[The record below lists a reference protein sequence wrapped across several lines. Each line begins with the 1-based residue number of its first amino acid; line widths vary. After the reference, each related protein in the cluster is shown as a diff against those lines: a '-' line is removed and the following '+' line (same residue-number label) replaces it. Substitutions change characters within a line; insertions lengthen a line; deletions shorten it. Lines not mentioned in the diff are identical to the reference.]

1 MNKMKISLNKRVDFL
16 IYTLLFIFV
25 CGVNAQETPEKI
37 TLSFTNLELS
47 EAINKIQSV
56 SSYKFFYDVNQT
68 NLKQKVSLNVEQ
80 KGINEVMTAL
90 LRSTDLTFEITNK
103 QIALMPRPAP
113 SKGKMKLITGTIVDN
128 QGEAV
133 IGANVSVK
141 GTTVGTITD
150 IDGRFSLEVPEKST
164 LQVSYIGYM
173 PQEIKVDNRTSID
186 IALYEDLMN
195 LEEVVVIGYG
205 TMKKS
210 DLTGAV
216 SSIKGEK
223 ISSVTSNDITDILQ
237 GKVAGMNI
245 VSSSQVGEAG
255 DIRIRGDRSLNA
267 SNDPLVIIDG
277 VPGRMESVN
286 TNDIESIEV
295 LKDAA
300 STAVYGSR
308 GANGVIMITTK
319 RAGEQKTKISYN
331 GFVGVH
337 VPNLVKMQSGDEYI
351 QFRRDGFKY
360 RNGWDKPF
368 TDEEVFAP
376 AELEVINNR
385 NFTDWS
391 DLLYRNGKTQ
401 SHYVSLSSGS
411 KVTKFHLGLNYTK
424 DEGYSKVNYN
434 DRFNIT
440 LNLDHSINKYVTVGL
455 SARLQNTKKQGM
467 IEFKEMLT
475 YMTPLAIPYNEDGSL
490 NYYPAPQN
498 TSGFNVLA
506 NYDKNAY
513 TNEKDKNAAYLTGY
527 IDVKILKNLSNRAN
541 ISYNV
546 IDQKHGYYYGE
557 NSYERRGRQPKAGK
571 EYEEE
576 REYTFN
582 NILTYDNSFGEHN
595 LVIDGVFEATGYTKE
610 VGKMSGENQPV
621 SETTYHKLETSDDNI
636 QIESAYQKWTLASFL
651 ARARWDYQ
659 GKYYANFAIR
669 ADGASR
675 LAEGNKWAYFPS
687 GGVAWRISEE
697 EFFGQ
702 RDWLNSL
709 KIRLSYGSVGNSAI
723 DPYQTLAKLDKY
735 DYLFGEDAENKFYA
749 YRPSM
754 IPNKEL
760 TWEISRTT
768 NAGIDFALFNNR
780 ISGYVEGYYTKTT
793 DLLMER
799 TLPFFTGFSKVW
811 QNIGETENK
820 GIEINLQAV
829 TMKTKDFSWETNA
842 TFARNWSEITELL
855 GGGDLRNNSWFIGE
869 PLRVFYD
876 YEKIGIWQLG
886 EEEQAKVY
894 NAVPGDI
901 KVKDQNGDGAIGEL
915 DKIIIGQK
923 DPKYIASLHNS
934 FKWKGFDASFSLN
947 MTWGHTIKPN
957 TYSGLLTRDGL
968 RWMPAGF
975 KYWTPDNPSNE
986 FTRADKLSGYD
997 PFSGTSG
1004 YMKGD
1009 NIKIQDITIGYN
1021 FSHNLIPA
1029 KLGISRARIY
1039 AQIRNLGYIYKACK
1053 SDVSPEAP
1061 DFDYNI
1067 PTSYTLG
1074 INIDF

>member
-1 MNKMKISLNKRVDFL
+1 MNKIKTTLNKRGGFL
-16 IYTLLFIFV
+16 ISTFLFLII
-25 CGVNAQETPEKI
+25 CSVNAQQIPERI
-37 TLSFTNLELS
+37 SLSFSDIELS
-47 EAINKIQSV
+47 EAIKRIESAT
-56 SSYKFFYDVNQT
+56 SYTFFYDVNQT
-68 NLKQKVSLNVEQ
+68 NLTQKVSLNVTQ
-80 KGINEVMTAL
+80 KEIKEVMNSL
-90 LRSTDLTFEITNK
+90 LVSTNLTFEITNK
-103 QIALMPRPAP
+103 QIALMPKAP
-113 SKGKMKLITGTIVDN
+113 QGKTKTKSIKGTVLDDQDIP
-128 QGEAV
+128 V

-141 GTTVGTITD
+141 GTAIGSITD
-150 IDGRFSLEVPEKST
+150 IDGNFLLEVPEKGT
-164 LQVSYIGYM
+164 LQVSYIGYITQDLAIGNQNTM
-173 PQEIKVDNRTSID
+173 NITLR
-186 IALYEDLMN
+186 EDLMN
-195 LEEVVVIGYG
+195 LDEVVVIGYG

-223 ISSVTSNDITDILQ
+223 ISSVTSNNITDILQ

-245 VSSSQVGEAG
+245 TSSSQVGEAG
-255 DIRIRGDRSLNA
+255 NIRIRGDRSLNA
-267 SNDPLVIIDG
+267 SNEPLVIIDG

-331 GFVGVH
+331 GFLGVH

-376 AELEVINNR
+376 AELGVIKNR
-385 NFTDWS
+385 SFIDWS
-391 DLLYRNGKTQ
+391 DLLYRNGQTQ

-411 KVTKFHLGLNYTK
+411 QVTKFHLGLNYTK

-440 LNLDHSINKYVTVGL
+440 LNLDHTINKYITIGL

-467 IEFKEMLT
+467 VEFKEMLT
-475 YMTPLAIPYNEDGSL
+475 YMTPLAIPYKEDGSL
-490 NYYPAPQN
+490 NLYPAPQN

-506 NYDKNAY
+506 NYDKSAY
-513 TNEKDKNAAYLTGY
+513 TNEINRNAAYLTGY
-527 IDVKILKNLSNRAN
+527 IDIKISKNLSNRAN

-546 IDQKHGYYYGE
+546 IDQKHGYFYGE

-571 EYEEE
+571 EYENEN
-576 REYTFN
+576 EYTFN
-582 NILTYDNSFGEHN
+582 NILTFDNSFGEHN
-595 LVIDGVFEATGYTKE
+595 LVLDGVFEATGFTKE
-610 VGKMSGENQPV
+610 IGKMSGENQPV

-636 QIESAYQKWTLASFL
+636 QIGSSYEKWTLASFL

-669 ADGASR
+669 ADGSSR
-675 LAEGNKWAYFPS
+675 LAAGNQWAYFPS

-697 EFFGQ
+697 EFFGE

-709 KIRLSYGSVGNSAI
+709 KIRLSYGAVGNSAI

-735 DYLFGEDAENKFYA
+735 DYLFGEDVGNKHFS

-754 IPNKEL
+754 IPNKDL
-760 TWEISRTT
+760 GWEISRTT
-768 NAGIDFALFNNR
+768 NVGVDFALFNNR
-780 ISGYVEGYYTKTT
+780 LSGYVEGYLTKTS
-793 DLLMER
+793 DLLMQR
-799 TLPFFTGFSKVW
+799 TLPFFTGFSRVW
-811 QNIGETENK
+811 QNIGKTENK

-829 TMKTKDFSWETNA
+829 TMKTKDFTWETNA

-855 GGGDLRNNSWFIGE
+855 GGGDLRNNSWFIGK
-869 PLRVFYD
+869 PLSVFYD

-886 EEEQAKVY
+886 EEEKGKPY
-894 NAVPGDI
+894 NSIPGDI
-901 KVKDQNGDGAIGEL
+901 KVKDQNEDGAIGEL
-915 DKIIIGQK
+915 DKIILGQK
-923 DPKYIASLHNS
+923 DPKIIASLYNS
-934 FKWKGFDASFSLN
+934 FKWKGFDASISLN
-947 MTWGHTIKPN
+947 MNWGHTIKPN

-997 PFSGTSG
+997 PFNGTAG

-1021 FSHNLIPA
+1021 FTHNLIPA

-1039 AQIRNLGYIYKACK
+1039 GQIRNLGYIYKACK

-1067 PTSYTLG
+1067 PTSYTIG
-1074 INIDF
+1074 VNIDF